1 MAQRC
6 ERWRRKSANGAGK
19 CVGQALAF
27 IWSSDVRCGGVGRAC
42 VPRGDQ
48 LLRRSATASSDRFLK
63 FLIQCSMAMTDSVNS
78 TIRNSQ
84 TVAIWFMV

>member
-1 MAQRC
+1 MAGVKWRG
-6 ERWRRKSANGAGK
+6 ERRENE
-19 CVGQALAF
+19 ALAF
-27 IWSSDVRCGGVGRAC
+27 IWGTYTRHEGASRAC

-63 FLIQCSMAMTDSVNS
+63 FLIQCSMAMTDSANS
-78 TIRNSQ
+78 MIRNSQ